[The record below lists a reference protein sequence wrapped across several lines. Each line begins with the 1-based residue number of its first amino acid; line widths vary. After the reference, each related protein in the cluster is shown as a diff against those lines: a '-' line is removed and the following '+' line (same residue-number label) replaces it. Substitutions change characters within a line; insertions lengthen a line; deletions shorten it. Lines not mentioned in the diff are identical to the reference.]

1 MERLCE
7 KMSNS
12 ILPLVC
18 CEKRRWRGVD
28 LIFKKRKNR
37 LRMFRLNKSKDGVYS
52 FKRKNKR
59 KRFQSF
65 RRRLNHSYENSKM
78 PLACREENR
87 GKCDYSLNSIS
98 IFASNTKRDTI
109 INATVWPRSRRKR
122 LNYPVAKSQMFLCVS
137 DTSYEKAC
145 RRGSAPATPV
155 LGARPL
161 DVTPNRIVVSR
172 PHCSPLSPCNFD
184 SL

>member
-1 MERLCE
+1 M
-7 KMSNS
+7 N
-12 ILPLVC
+12 V
-18 CEKRRWRGVD
+18 W
-28 LIFKKRKNR
+28 
-37 LRMFRLNKSKDGVYS
+37 LNKSKGGVYWIRRYP
-52 FKRKNKR
+52 FKRKNER
-59 KRFQSF
+59 KRFNRFDVDLTKTQRCHF
-65 RRRLNHSYENSKM
+65 LVERKVE
-78 PLACREENR
+78 ANR
-87 GKCDYSLNSIS
+87 GKCDYSL
-98 IFASNTKRDTI
+98 NTKRDTI
-109 INATVWPRSRRKR
+109 INATVWPRSRRKQ

-172 PHCSPLSPCNFD
+172 PRCSPLSPCNFD